1 MTVIWVNGKLSKP
14 EKAVISPLDH
24 GILVGDGVFETICV
38 YDRVPFAWR
47 RHYER
52 LLVSAAGLGL
62 AVPASSEL
70 LKAASEVIAGSDLD
84 HARLRVTI
92 TGGPGPLGSERT
104 DAPETVIV
112 AIGTIPDWADAEK
125 CVVVPWRRN
134 EYGAT
139 TGLKTIS
146 YAENVRAL
154 NYARLMGAGEAIF
167 LNTRGNICEATGSNI
182 FFVKDEVLVT
192 PPLSSGCLAGVTR
205 DLVLL
210 LAKNLGIATSEQDL
224 PFSVVSEVSEA
235 FLTSTTREVQAIAQI
250 DDIIIPNSSGVV
262 VKHLSEAYTDLRRR
276 ECDP

>member
-1 MTVIWVNGKLSKP
+1 
-14 EKAVISPLDH
+14 
-24 GILVGDGVFETICV
+24 
-38 YDRVPFAWR
+38 
-47 RHYER
+47 
-52 LLVSAAGLGL
+52 
-62 AVPASSEL
+62 
-70 LKAASEVIAGSDLD
+70 
-84 HARLRVTI
+84 
-92 TGGPGPLGSERT
+92 
-104 DAPETVIV
+104 
-112 AIGTIPDWADAEK
+112 
-125 CVVVPWRRN
+125 
-134 EYGAT
+134 
-139 TGLKTIS
+139 
-146 YAENVRAL
+146 
-154 NYARLMGAGEAIF
+154 MGAGEAIF

-250 DDIIIPNSSGVV
+250 DDIIIPNSSGIV